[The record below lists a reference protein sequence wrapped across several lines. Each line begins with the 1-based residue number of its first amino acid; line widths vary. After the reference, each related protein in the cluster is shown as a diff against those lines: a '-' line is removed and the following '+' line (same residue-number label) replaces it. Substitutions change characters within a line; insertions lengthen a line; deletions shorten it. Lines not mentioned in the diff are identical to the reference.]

1 MWLDNVL
8 SWLGI
13 RAASPENPATPLS
26 NPDRWLLNSFGGS
39 SAAGVVV
46 NERTAMA
53 SSAVFAC
60 VQLNAGMVASLPL
73 KIYQDKPDGSGRS
86 VAKSHPLYFVLH
98 DEPNTYMTSYAWRE
112 LVMVNCQLNGNHYS
126 IIDRNGA
133 GRAVGLSPVQPH
145 MVRPYMDRGRIVYE
159 VRTADGYILVDQEDM
174 LHIPGLG
181 FDGVQGMSVIGTVG
195 SNPIGTALALEKYVG
210 ALHRNSA
217 RPSGVLEVPSRIS
230 KEGLDALKGAFNSAN
245 SGAENGGKT
254 LFIDAGTKWTPMSI
268 TPADMETLDSRR
280 YQTTDICRIFGVP
293 PHMIGETDKATSWG
307 SGIEQMTL
315 GYLRFGLEKWLS
327 RIEHELQRK
336 LFSGTRFYAEF
347 DREAVLAMDARTQ
360 AEVFASNIQN
370 GLLMPNEA
378 RRKMNRPDVDGG
390 DQLFIASNLAPLKSI
405 GATNAAPPNPAPVQ

>member
-1 MWLDNVL
+1 MWLDSVL

-39 SAAGVVV
+39 SSAGIVV
-46 NERTAMA
+46 NERTALQ
-53 SSAVFAC
+53 SSAVFSC

-73 KIYQDKPDGSGRS
+73 KIYEDHTGGRR

-98 DEPNTYMTSYAWRE
+98 DEPNSYMTSYAWRE

-126 IIDRNGA
+126 VIDRNGA
-133 GRAVGLSPVQPH
+133 GRAIGLSPVQPH
-145 MVRPYMDRGRIVYE
+145 LVRPYMDRGRLVYE
-159 VRTADGYILVDQEDM
+159 VRTASGYVLIDQEDM

-195 SNPIGTALALEKYVG
+195 VNPIGTALALEKYVG

-230 KEGLDALKGAFNSAN
+230 KEGLDALKATFNSAT
-245 SGAENGGKT
+245 SGPDQGGKT

-268 TPADMETLDSRR
+268 SPADMETLDSRR

-293 PHMIGETDKATSWG
+293 PHMIGETDKVSSWG
-307 SGIEQMTL
+307 TGIEQMTL
-315 GYLRFGLEKWLS
+315 GYLQFGLNKWLK
-327 RIEHELQRK
+327 RIESELNRK
-336 LFSGTRFYAEF
+336 LFSDTRFYVEF
-347 DREAVLAMDARTQ
+347 DRNAVLALDAKTQ
-360 AEVFASNIQN
+360 SEVMASNIQN
-370 GLLMPNEA
+370 GILTPNEA
-378 RRKMNRPDVDGG
+378 RRALNLPDADGG
-390 DQLFIASNLAPLKSI
+390 DKLFIQANLVSLKDL
-405 GATNAAPPNPAPVQ
+405 GAHNDAQPNAALVQ